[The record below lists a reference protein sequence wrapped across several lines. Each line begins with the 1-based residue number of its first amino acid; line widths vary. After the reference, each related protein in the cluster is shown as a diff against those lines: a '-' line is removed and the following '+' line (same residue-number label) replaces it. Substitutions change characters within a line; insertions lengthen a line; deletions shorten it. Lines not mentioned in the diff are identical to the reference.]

1 MTKSSEKTLFGHP
14 VGLFVLFLTEMWER
28 FSYYGMRALLILYMS
43 KELIVHARGGST
55 VYGFA
60 FIETLYPGL
69 NTDQL
74 ASQVYGLYTF
84 LVYCTP
90 LAGGLIADR
99 FLGQKKSIIIGGVL
113 MMIGHFLMAFEPVF
127 LVALLFLI
135 LGNGAFKPNISTQ
148 VGDLYPE
155 GDPRRDGAFTIFYM
169 GINLG
174 AIFSGLVCGTL
185 GELYGW
191 HYGFTAAGVGM
202 GLGLMVYLWGQK
214 YLTDSQNKHQA
225 NLLKHEA
232 EPLTTDQWKAIVGI
246 IVLSFAN
253 VVFWGAFEQQGNTMQ
268 LLSTNNTDWSVGN
281 LFTMPST
288 WLQVIN
294 PLCIVLFATYMMG
307 LWDRMGQRQ
316 PSSIKKMALGAALL
330 GVGFVFLVIPTM
342 GFTEETQMSFL
353 WFIPTLLIVTIGE
366 LCFSPIGLSMVTKV
380 APARY
385 VGLLMGWW
393 FFSMAGGNYFSGFLG
408 TYYSDPTWAKS
419 EFFSLMVILG
429 LALGFAIF
437 LMEKPLKKAVGHGV

>member
-1 MTKSSEKTLFGHP
+1 MTKPHEKTLFGHP
-14 VGLFVLFLTEMWER
+14 IGLFILFLTEMWER

-43 KELIVHARGGST
+43 KELIVNARAGST
-55 VYGFA
+55 VYGFGL
-60 FIETLYPGL
+60 IEGL
-69 NTDQL
+69 WADQNVMQV
-74 ASQVYGLYTF
+74 ASLVYGLYTF

-99 FLGQKKSIIIGGVL
+99 FLGQRNTIIIGGIL
-113 MMIGHFLMAFEPVF
+113 MMIGHFLMAFESVF
-127 LVALLFLI
+127 LIALIFII

-185 GELYGW
+185 GEVYGW
-191 HYGFTAAGVGM
+191 HYGFTAAGIGM
-202 GLGLMVYLWGQK
+202 GFGLGVYMWGQK
-214 YLTDSQNKHQA
+214 YLQDSQAKHQKD
-225 NLLKHEA
+225 LKDHQA
-232 EPLTTDQWKAIVGI
+232 EPLTKKQWTAIIGI
-246 IVLSFAN
+246 MILSISN
-253 VVFWGAFEQQGNTMQ
+253 VIFWGVFEQQGNTMQ
-268 LLSTNNTDWSVGN
+268 QLSTNNTDWSVLG

-294 PLCIVLFATYMMG
+294 PLFIVLLATYMMRM
-307 LWDRMGQRQ
+307 WDKMGTRQ
-316 PSSIKKMALGAALL
+316 PSSIKKMAIGAVFLGM
-330 GVGFVFLVIPTM
+330 GFIFLVIPTM
-342 GFTEETQMSFL
+342 GFTPETKMSFL
-353 WFIPTLLIVTIGE
+353 WFIPTMFIVTIGE

-393 FFSMAGGNYFSGFLG
+393 FFSMAGGNFFGGYLG
-408 TYYSDPTWAKS
+408 TYYAAEDWTKAG
-419 EFFSLMVILG
+419 FFTLMVALG

>member
-1 MTKSSEKTLFGHP
+1 MSKTQEKTLFGHP
-14 VGLFVLFLTEMWER
+14 IGLAVLFLTEMWER
-28 FSYYGMRALLILYMS
+28 FSYYGMRALLVLYMS
-43 KELIVHARGGST
+43 KELIVNARNGST
-55 VYGFA
+55 VYGFD
-60 FIETLYPGL
+60 ILEGYYPEDL
-69 NTDQL
+69 NPIQL
-74 ASQVYGLYTF
+74 ASLIYGTYTF

-90 LAGGLIADR
+90 ILGGLIADR
-99 FLGQKKSIIIGGVL
+99 VLGQKKTIIIGGVL
-113 MMIGHFLMAFEPVF
+113 MMIGHFLMAFESVF
-127 LVALLFLI
+127 LIALLFII

-202 GLGLMVYLWGQK
+202 FIGLVVYLYGQK
-214 YLTDSQNKHQA
+214 YLEDSQAKHQK
-225 NLLKHEA
+225 NLTENVQ
-232 EPLTTDQWKAIVGI
+232 PLTKKEWKAIIGL
-246 IVLSFAN
+246 IVISFSN
-253 VVFWGAFEQQGNTMQ
+253 LVFWGAFEQQGNTMQ
-268 LLSTNNTDWSVGN
+268 QLSTNNTDWSVFG

-294 PLCIVLFATYMMG
+294 PLFIILLATYLMRF
-307 LWDRMGQRQ
+307 WDKLGDKQ
-316 PSSIKKMALGAALL
+316 PSSIRKMAIGSVLL
-330 GVGFVFLVIPTM
+330 GIGFVFLVIPTI

-353 WFIPTLLIVTIGE
+353 WFFPMMFFVTLGE
-366 LCFSPIGLSMVTKV
+366 LMFSPIGLSLVTKV

-393 FFSMAGGNYFSGFLG
+393 FFSLAGGNLVSGVLG
-408 TYYSDPTWAKS
+408 TLYAADGWTKAS
-419 EFFSLMVILG
+419 FFSLMVVLG
-429 LALGFAIF
+429 FALGFAIF
-437 LMEKPLKKAVGHGV
+437 LMEKPIKKAVGEGV